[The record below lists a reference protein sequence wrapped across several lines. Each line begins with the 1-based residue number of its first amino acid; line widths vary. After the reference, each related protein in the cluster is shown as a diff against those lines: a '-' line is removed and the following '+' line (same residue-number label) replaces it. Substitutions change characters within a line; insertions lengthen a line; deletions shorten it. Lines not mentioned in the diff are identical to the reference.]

1 MFFDFDITAPYPG
14 DQSAPYI
21 PRFEPLNPFND
32 GTTGQGAGQ
41 GMSNKII
48 NINWYD
54 IISKDQENVFHT
66 LGSRFKDL
74 AGSLDAYKGA
84 IEKYNRMKSHYES
97 SLHDYNANINSLEYI
112 KKERH
117 DSFTSAKR
125 LKELIRQEKEKKQRF
140 SKGLRLFF
148 DFQEKEYDK
157 QENIFQGLF
166 KRKEFKAL
174 DAFLTNPYAILPKG
188 VIFEYHNPGSNNY
201 NPLNAFNPMDGINNQ
216 FTINTLNQLN
226 NNSFQ
231 RRLAGGADFNYFVP
245 LNFAKALSVEQ
256 IVFSFENSVKIR
268 QAWVFFLQNKWY
280 SNGHKLKIIDANK
293 IIKMTKVLDNLQES
307 IREKERELEDEIR
320 KQDANEENIKAL
332 TGQILEKTKEL
343 QKIKERLAQEH
354 RIIKEFTDKKQSIL
368 NEINNSNLNENLKY
382 EFRNILNDLNLL
394 ESFKKIPL

>member
-1 MFFDFDITAPYPG
+1 MGFYFDITAPYPG
-14 DQSAPYI
+14 GQSAPYI
-21 PRFEPLNPFND
+21 PRFEPLSPLND

-41 GMSNKII
+41 GIPPH
-48 NINWYD
+48 INWDYT
-54 IISKDQENVFHT
+54 ITKDQENAFNA

-84 IEKYNRMKSHYES
+84 LEKANRMENRYQS
-97 SLHDYNANINSLEYI
+97 SLHDYNANINSLEHI

-117 DSFTSAKR
+117 DSFTTAKR

-140 SKGLRLFF
+140 SKELRLFF
-148 DFQEKEYDK
+148 DFQKKEYDK

-188 VIFEYHNPGSNNY
+188 FIFEYHNPGSNNY
-201 NPLNAFNPMDGINNQ
+201 DPLNAFNPMDGINNQ

-245 LNFAKALSVEQ
+245 LNFAKALNVEQ
-256 IVFSFENSVKIR
+256 MVFSFENSVKIR
-268 QAWVFFLQNKWY
+268 QAWAFFLQNKWY
-280 SNGHKLKIIDANK
+280 SNGLKLKIISAK
-293 IIKMTKVLDNLQES
+293 IKTTKVLEDLQES
-307 IREKERELEDEIR
+307 IREKERELEGERR
-320 KQDANEENIKAL
+320 KQNANEENIKAL
-332 TGQILEKTKEL
+332 TEQILEKSKEL
-343 QKIKERLAQEH
+343 KKIKEQLAQEY
-354 RIIKEFTDKKQSIL
+354 RIVKEFTDKKQSIL
-368 NEINNSNLNENLKY
+368 NEINHSDLNENLKHG
-382 EFRNILNDLNLL
+382 FRDILNNLNLL

>member
-1 MFFDFDITAPYPG
+1 MGFHFDITAPYPG
-14 DQSAPYI
+14 GQSAPYI
-21 PRFEPLNPFND
+21 PRFEPLRPFND

-41 GMSNKII
+41 GIQHNNII
-48 NINWYD
+48 WDY
-54 IISKDQENVFHT
+54 ISKDQENT
-66 LGSRFKDL
+66 IYALRSRFKDL
-74 AGSLDAYKGA
+74 GGSLDAYKGA
-84 IEKYNRMKSHYES
+84 LEKFNRIGSRYDS
-97 SLHDYNANINSLEYI
+97 SIRDYNAELEHI

-117 DSFTSAKR
+117 DSFTTAKR

-140 SKGLRLFF
+140 SKELRLFF
-148 DFQEKEYDK
+148 DLQKKEYDK

-231 RRLAGGADFNYFVP
+231 RRLAGGADFNYFAP

-268 QAWVFFLQNKWY
+268 QAWAFFLQNKWY
-280 SNGHKLKIIDANK
+280 SNGYKLKIVNAK
-293 IIKMTKVLDNLQES
+293 IKTTKVLENLQES
-307 IREKERELEDEIR
+307 IREKERELENEIR

-332 TGQILEKTKEL
+332 MGQILEKSKEL
-343 QKIKERLAQEH
+343 QKQLDQEY

-368 NEINNSNLNENLKY
+368 NEINHSDLNENLKHG
-382 EFRNILNDLNLL
+382 FRDILNDLNLL

>member
-1 MFFDFDITAPYPG
+1 MAFYFDITAPYPG
-14 DQSAPYI
+14 GQSAPYI
-21 PRFEPLNPFND
+21 PRFEPLTPFND

-41 GMSNKII
+41 GIPHHI
-48 NINWYD
+48 LGWDY
-54 IISKDQENVFHT
+54 ISKDQEKTFYA
-66 LGSRFKDL
+66 LSSRFKDL

-84 IEKYNRMKSHYES
+84 LEKFNRMVSRYNS
-97 SLHDYNANINSLEYI
+97 SLHDYNAELEHINEQ
-112 KKERH
+112 RH
-117 DSFTSAKR
+117 DSFTTAKR

-140 SKGLRLFF
+140 SKELRLFY
-148 DFQEKEYDK
+148 DFQKKEYEEYDK

-216 FTINTLNQLN
+216 FTINTLNQVN

-256 IVFSFENSVKIR
+256 IVFSFENRVKIR
-268 QAWVFFLQNKWY
+268 QAWVFFLQNQWY
-280 SNGHKLKIIDANK
+280 PNGHKLKIINAK
-293 IIKMTKVLDNLQES
+293 IKTIKVLEDLQES
-307 IREKERELEDEIR
+307 IREKERELEDERR
-320 KQDANEENIKAL
+320 KQNANEENIKAL
-332 TGQILEKTKEL
+332 TGQILEKSKEL
-343 QKIKERLAQEH
+343 QKIKEQLDQEY
-354 RIIKEFTDKKQSIL
+354 RIVKEFTDKKQSIL
-368 NEINNSNLNENLKY
+368 NEVNRSDLNENLKHG
-382 EFRNILNDLNLL
+382 FRDILNDLNLL

>member
-1 MFFDFDITAPYPG
+1 MSFYFDITAPYPG
-14 DQSAPYI
+14 GQSAPYI
-21 PRFEPLNPFND
+21 PRFEPLSPFND

-41 GMSNKII
+41 GIQHNII
-48 NINWYD
+48 WDY
-54 IISKDQENVFHT
+54 ISKDQENT
-66 LGSRFKDL
+66 LYALHSRFKDL

-84 IEKYNRMKSHYES
+84 LEKFNRMDSRYNS
-97 SLHDYNANINSLEYI
+97 SLHDYNVELEHI

-117 DSFTSAKR
+117 DSFTTAKR

-140 SKGLRLFF
+140 SKELRLFF
-148 DFQEKEYDK
+148 DFQKKEYDK

-231 RRLAGGADFNYFVP
+231 RRLAGGADFNYFAP

-268 QAWVFFLQNKWY
+268 QAWAFFLQNKWY
-280 SNGHKLKIIDANK
+280 SNGYKLKIINAK
-293 IIKMTKVLDNLQES
+293 IKTTKVLENLQES

-332 TGQILEKTKEL
+332 MRQILEKSKEL
-343 QKIKERLAQEH
+343 QKQLDQEY

-368 NEINNSNLNENLKY
+368 NEINHSDLNENLKHG
-382 EFRNILNDLNLL
+382 FRDILNDLNLL

>member
-1 MFFDFDITAPYPG
+1 MGFYFDITAPYPG
-14 DQSAPYI
+14 GQSAPYI
-21 PRFEPLNPFND
+21 PRFEPLRPFND

-41 GMSNKII
+41 GIPHHII
-48 NINWYD
+48 KWDY
-54 IISKDQENVFHT
+54 ISKDQENTIFT

-74 AGSLDAYKGA
+74 ARSLDAYKGTL
-84 IEKYNRMKSHYES
+84 EKINRMDSLYKS
-97 SLHDYNANINSLEYI
+97 SLHDYNAELEHI

-117 DSFTSAKR
+117 DSFTTDKR

-140 SKGLRLFF
+140 SKELRLFF
-148 DFQEKEYDK
+148 DFQKKEYDK

-166 KRKEFKAL
+166 KRKGFKAL

-231 RRLAGGADFNYFVP
+231 RRLAGGADFNYFAPV
-245 LNFAKALSVEQ
+245 NFAKALSVEQ

-268 QAWVFFLQNKWY
+268 QAWAFFLQNKWY
-280 SNGHKLKIIDANK
+280 SNGHKLKIINAK
-293 IIKMTKVLDNLQES
+293 IKTVKVLEES

-332 TGQILEKTKEL
+332 MGQILEKSKEL
-343 QKIKERLAQEH
+343 RKQLDQEYS
-354 RIIKEFTDKKQSIL
+354 IVKEFTDKKQSIL
-368 NEINNSNLNENLKY
+368 NEINHSDLNENLKHG
-382 EFRNILNDLNLL
+382 FRDILNDLNLL
-394 ESFKKIPL
+394 ESFKKITL

>member
-1 MFFDFDITAPYPG
+1 MGFHFDITAPYPG
-14 DQSAPYI
+14 GQSAPYI
-21 PRFEPLNPFND
+21 PRFEPLSPFND

-41 GMSNKII
+41 GIPHHII
-48 NINWYD
+48 KWD
-54 IISKDQENVFHT
+54 FSKDQEKIFYA

-84 IEKYNRMKSHYES
+84 LEKFNRINSLYNS
-97 SLHDYNANINSLEYI
+97 SLHDYNAQLEHI

-117 DSFTSAKR
+117 DSFTTNKR

-140 SKGLRLFF
+140 SKELRLFF
-148 DFQEKEYDK
+148 DFQKKEDDK
-157 QENIFQGLF
+157 QENIFEGLF

-201 NPLNAFNPMDGINNQ
+201 DPLNAFNPMDGINNQ

-231 RRLAGGADFNYFVP
+231 RRLAGGADFNYFAP

-256 IVFSFENSVKIR
+256 IVFNFENSVKIR
-268 QAWVFFLQNKWY
+268 QAWAFFLQNKWY
-280 SNGHKLKIIDANK
+280 SNGRKLKIINAK
-293 IIKMTKVLDNLQES
+293 TKTVKVLENLQES

-320 KQDANEENIKAL
+320 KQDANEKKIKTL
-332 TGQILEKTKEL
+332 MEQILEKSKEL
-343 QKIKERLAQEH
+343 RKQLDQEY
-354 RIIKEFTDKKQSIL
+354 RIINEFNNKKQSIL
-368 NEINNSNLNENLKY
+368 NEINHSDLNENLKHG
-382 EFRNILNDLNLL
+382 FRNILNDLNLL

>member
-1 MFFDFDITAPYPG
+1 MGFHFDITAPYPG
-14 DQSAPYI
+14 GQSVPYI
-21 PRFEPLNPFND
+21 PRFEPLGPFND

-41 GMSNKII
+41 GIAHQII
-48 NINWYD
+48 NWHD
-54 IISKDQENVFHT
+54 IIHKDQENAFYM
-66 LGSRFKDL
+66 LGSRLKDL

-84 IEKYNRMKSHYES
+84 LEESNRMISRYNS
-97 SLHDYNANINSLEYI
+97 SLHDYNANINSLEHI

-140 SKGLRLFF
+140 SKELRLFF

-174 DAFLTNPYAILPKG
+174 EVFLTNPYAILPKG

-231 RRLAGGADFNYFVP
+231 RSLAGGADFNYFAP

-268 QAWVFFLQNKWY
+268 QAWAFFLQNKWY
-280 SNGHKLKIIDANK
+280 SNGHKLKIINAK
-293 IIKMTKVLDNLQES
+293 IKTTKVLEDLQES

-332 TGQILEKTKEL
+332 TGQILEKSKEL
-343 QKIKERLAQEH
+343 QKVKERLAQEH

-368 NEINNSNLNENLKY
+368 NEINHSNLNENLKHG
-382 EFRNILNDLNLL
+382 FRDIVNNLNLL
-394 ESFKKIPL
+394 NR

>member
-1 MFFDFDITAPYPG
+1 MAFYFDITAPYPG
-14 DQSAPYI
+14 GQSAPYI
-21 PRFEPLNPFND
+21 PRFEPLSPFND

-41 GMSNKII
+41 GMPPH
-48 NINWYD
+48 INWGS
-54 IISKDQENVFHT
+54 IITKDQENTFYT

-84 IEKYNRMKSHYES
+84 LEKFNRMVNRYNS
-97 SLHDYNANINSLEYI
+97 SLHDYNANINSLEHI

-117 DSFTSAKR
+117 DSFTTAKR
-125 LKELIRQEKEKKQRF
+125 LKELIRQEKEKKQHF
-140 SKGLRLFF
+140 SKELRLFF
-148 DFQEKEYDK
+148 DFQKKEDDK

-231 RRLAGGADFNYFVP
+231 RRLAGGADFNYFAP

-268 QAWVFFLQNKWY
+268 KAWAFFLQNKWY
-280 SNGHKLKIIDANK
+280 SNGHKLKIINAK
-293 IIKMTKVLDNLQES
+293 IKTIKVLEDLQES
-307 IREKERELEDEIR
+307 IREKERELEDERR
-320 KQDANEENIKAL
+320 KQNANEENIKAL
-332 TGQILEKTKEL
+332 TEQILEKSKEL
-343 QKIKERLAQEH
+343 QKIKEQLEQEY
-354 RIIKEFTDKKQSIL
+354 RIVKEFTDKRQSIL
-368 NEINNSNLNENLKY
+368 NEINHSNLNENLKHG
-382 EFRNILNDLNLL
+382 FRDILNDLNLL
-394 ESFKKIPL
+394 ESFKKISL

>member
-1 MFFDFDITAPYPG
+1 MGFYFDITAPYPG

-21 PRFEPLNPFND
+21 PRFEPLSPFND

-41 GMSNKII
+41 GIQY
-48 NINWYD
+48 NWDY
-54 IISKDQENVFHT
+54 ISKDQENTFYALH
-66 LGSRFKDL
+66 SRFKDL

-84 IEKYNRMKSHYES
+84 LERFNRMDSRYKS
-97 SLHDYNANINSLEYI
+97 SLHDYNAGLERI

-117 DSFTSAKR
+117 DSFTTSKR

-140 SKGLRLFF
+140 SKELRLFF
-148 DFQEKEYDK
+148 DFQKKEYDK
-157 QENIFQGLF
+157 QENILQGLF

-231 RRLAGGADFNYFVP
+231 RRLAGGADFNYFAP

-256 IVFSFENSVKIR
+256 IVFSFENRDRKSV
-268 QAWVFFLQNKWY
+268 V
-280 SNGHKLKIIDANK
+280 
-293 IIKMTKVLDNLQES
+293 
-307 IREKERELEDEIR
+307 
-320 KQDANEENIKAL
+320 
-332 TGQILEKTKEL
+332 
-343 QKIKERLAQEH
+343 
-354 RIIKEFTDKKQSIL
+354 
-368 NEINNSNLNENLKY
+368 
-382 EFRNILNDLNLL
+382 
-394 ESFKKIPL
+394 